1 MNRWFIIELFQNSLF
16 SKLSTDVHCIAE
28 GYVACLGESFS
39 CMFSSE
45 VTDNNC
51 LRQKDIQTAK
61 AKAEKPL
68 EWFYLELHQAVLAT
82 ARETRFCFFLF
93 KCNRAL
99 LWCTWTLLQLSLN
112 GACFFVSAAHSGN
125 IFHSIVNTSLSG
137 GFTFIPLSFPIVLQ
151 LHNQNS
157 LWASPFQFTP
167 SLTYVFLKTIL
178 PDCLLL
184 KMNDLFFP

>member
-99 LWCTWTLLQLSLN
+99 LWCTEHCSSFLWMEPASLFQQHTVETFSIPLWTHLSLV
-112 GACFFVSAAHSGN
+112 GSR
-125 IFHSIVNTSLSG
+125 LS
-137 GFTFIPLSFPIVLQ
+137 P
-151 LHNQNS
+151 
-157 LWASPFQFTP
+157 W
-167 SLTYVFLKTIL
+167 VFL
-178 PDCLLL
+178 
-184 KMNDLFFP
+184 